1 MKIKSL
7 ILVFLLLSSGLSCRL
22 LLPNQDMFD
31 QETLRKV
38 FAAVKEKGV
47 GKEPLHE
54 IEITYNEVYFS
65 TYTERWV
72 YSRGFLQ
79 KDKSKSR
86 GEAKPFQ
93 IAETDSFDLS
103 KVMTAAL
110 EFAKK
115 NSYLKNPSVSRYVI
129 TKQTVMRDDNLVSN
143 VGKKR
148 EAMRCDVYLTDTDTP
163 AHYTT
168 NLQGELVDVAETN
181 VKPRLVFFDA
191 AQMQKSIAEIKP
203 LFGGKL
209 SVSQLNIQIENFYF
223 TAADPKNLNEI
234 NHYRMSSH
242 EFLRAGELNPAFGL
256 VKSVESNLRQMTTKA
271 GESNPAFGSSIPFD
285 VDKIDFSLIPK
296 VMQKTLESVKMTNAK
311 VSMLRILIPVD
322 QFNPQTEIEWQV
334 EAYGDRSEKETV
346 IFDRQGNLKKAS

>member
-1 MKIKSL
+1 MKIKLL

-22 LLPNQDMFD
+22 LMPNQDMFD

-79 KDKSKSR
+79 KAKTKST
-86 GEAKPFQ
+86 GEAKPFPL
-93 IAETDSFDLS
+93 AETDSFDLY
-103 KVMTAAL
+103 KVTSTVL

-129 TKQTVMRDDNLVSN
+129 NKKAVSRDDNLVSN
-143 VGKKR
+143 VGKQR
-148 EAMRCDVYLTDTDTP
+148 EAMRCDVYLTDSDIS
-163 AHYTT
+163 AQYTT
-168 NLQGELVDVAETN
+168 NLQGDIVDVAETN
-181 VKPRLVFFDA
+181 VKPRLKFFDA
-191 AQMQKSIAEIKP
+191 TQMQKSIAEIKP

-209 SVSQLNIQIENFYF
+209 SVSELSIQIENFSF
-223 TAADPKNLNEI
+223 SAFDPKNPDERNT
-234 NHYRMSSH
+234 YRMNSH
-242 EFLRAGELNPAFGL
+242 EFLRADASIFGKNPL
-256 VKSVESNLRQMTTKA
+256 VSFSE
-271 GESNPAFGSSIPFD
+271 PFD

-296 VMQKTLESVKMTNAK
+296 VMQKTLETVKLSGAK
-311 VSMLRILIPVD
+311 IGTITIRIPVD
-322 QFNPQTEIEWQV
+322 KFNPKTEIEWQV

-346 IFDRQGNLKKAS
+346 IFDRQGNLKNAN